1 MDINVKDLTEMMFNA
16 ESNLCEIDSSN
27 AATYHLAYTALLEI
41 FQERIAQ
48 YEKEMEVLRERWA
61 KENAE

>member
-1 MDINVKDLTEMMFNA
+1 MDINVKDLTEMMFKA

-27 AATYHLAYTALLEI
+27 AAIYHLAYTALLEI
-41 FQERIAQ
+41 FQERIEQ

-61 KENAE
+61 KENVK

>member
-1 MDINVKDLTEMMFNA
+1 MYISEKDLTEMMFNA

-41 FQERIAQ
+41 FQDRIAQ
-48 YEKEMEVLRERWA
+48 YEKDMDALRERVG
-61 KENAE
+61 K

>member
-1 MDINVKDLTEMMFNA
+1 MDISVKDLTEMMFKA

-41 FQERIAQ
+41 FQERITQ
-48 YEKEMEVLRERWA
+48 YEKELDVLRERWE
-61 KENAE
+61 KENAK